1 MKDAGEGPES
11 ILTRPCP
18 VMEQGQEMTAS
29 KVFVVRRRAETMERI
44 GLRLQQEVAAHRLRT
59 RGYIVYIRPDT
70 IACVCDPRA
79 WQMRQ
84 VLGYPGLHGKILPQ
98 LNKQINN

>member
-11 ILTRPCP
+11 VLMRPCP

-44 GLRLQQEVAAHRLRT
+44 RLRLQQEGDSRSS
-59 RGYIVYIRPDT
+59 
-70 IACVCDPRA
+70 CS
-79 WQMRQ
+79 
-84 VLGYPGLHGKILPQ
+84 
-98 LNKQINN
+98 